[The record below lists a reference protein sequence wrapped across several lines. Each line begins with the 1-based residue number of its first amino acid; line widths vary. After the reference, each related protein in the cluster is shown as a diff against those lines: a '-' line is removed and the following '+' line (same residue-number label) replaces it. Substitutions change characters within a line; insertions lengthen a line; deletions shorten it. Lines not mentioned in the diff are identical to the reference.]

1 MSTRGLDG
9 HKFLLVHYSAEAFAL
24 WTKPKITLYVVA
36 KSSSLMKKALP
47 ITFVQSRTKHG
58 SARFLVGFRLDQQ
71 HLARGSKEISNKEI
85 LTVPRL
91 CVRINV

>member
-1 MSTRGLDG
+1 MA
-9 HKFLLVHYSAEAFAL
+9 KFSF
-24 WTKPKITLYVVA
+24 
-36 KSSSLMKKALP
+36 LMKKALP

-85 LTVPRL
+85 LTGSQEQPENPCLEAEPRERKIGGSSCKLKIL
-91 CVRINV
+91 C